1 LSQSRERIVAV
12 DVLRGITVAGMLLVN
27 DPGDPNNVFGILR
40 HSDWNGCTLA
50 DFVFPFFLFLVG
62 VTTHLSLRRREAN
75 GEAAIEVF
83 TGVFKRGAI
92 IFLLG
97 LALNA
102 YPFFEKSAV
111 AGPEWLPTFVQHIVA
126 RLEILRITGVLQRIG
141 VAYIVTAL
149 LVWKATTRRVVTTS
163 AVLLLGYWALMMI
176 VPVPGEGAIGA
187 QVFNEPGRT
196 IVAWF
201 DRVALDWTRWG
212 LGWHMW
218 DRNIPYDPEG
228 ILSTIPSIATV
239 LLGVLAGRWL
249 SADVPLE
256 KRFNTFAV
264 VGVVG
269 TIAGLLWGIVFPINK
284 PVWSSSYVLFTAGA
298 ACVCLAII
306 GWLVDIKQRRG
317 WITPWLVFGTN
328 PIVAYV
334 GGELLASIL
343 RSSIKFKIDGVRLST
358 GMTVVRGLEG
368 ISVESRVAS
377 LVWALLFVALCY
389 VLLRPMYKRGI
400 FLKV

>member
-1 LSQSRERIVAV
+1 MSQPTRIVAV
-12 DVLRGITVAGMLLVN
+12 DVLRGLTVAGMLLVN
-27 DPGDPNNVFGILR
+27 DPGDPNHVFGLLR

-62 VTTHLSLRRREAN
+62 ITTHLSLRRRETN
-75 GEAAIEVF
+75 GDAASAVF
-83 TGVFKRGAI
+83 AGVCKRGAI

-111 AGPEWLPTFVQHIVA
+111 AGPDWLPTFVQHIAA
-126 RLEILRITGVLQRIG
+126 RLEMLRITGVLQRIG
-141 VAYIVTAL
+141 VAYVVAAL
-149 LVWKATTRRVVTTS
+149 LVWKATARRVAVTA
-163 AVLLLGYWALMMI
+163 AVLLLGYWALMTV
-176 VPVPGEGAIGA
+176 VPVPGEGVTGA
-187 QVFNEPGRT
+187 AVLNDPART
-196 IVAWF
+196 IAAWF

-212 LGWHMW
+212 LGWHLW

-228 ILSTIPSIATV
+228 IFSTIPSIATV

-264 VGVVG
+264 AG
-269 TIAGLLWGIVFPINK
+269 TAGLLAGLLWAFAFPINK
-284 PVWSSSYVLFTAGA
+284 PLWSSSYVVFTAGA

-306 GWLVDIKQRRG
+306 GWMVDVRQRRG

-358 GMTVVRGLEG
+358 GMTVVRRLEG
-368 ISVESRVAS
+368 LGIESRVAS

-389 VLLRPMYKRGI
+389 AMLRPMYRRGI
-400 FLKV
+400 FLRV